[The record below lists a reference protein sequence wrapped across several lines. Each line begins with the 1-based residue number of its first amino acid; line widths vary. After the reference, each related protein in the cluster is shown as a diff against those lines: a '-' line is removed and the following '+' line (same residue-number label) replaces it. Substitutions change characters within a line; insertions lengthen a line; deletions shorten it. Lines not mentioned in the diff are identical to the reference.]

1 MSGIELKGSP
11 LLGLHTGAHGG
22 HAGPVLSPID
32 RVSEVIF
39 GLIMALTFTGSLS
52 VATTDRAEVRD
63 MLIGA
68 LGCNLAWGLVDAV
81 MFLLA
86 TLTERGRNIAILKEV
101 RSSADARRAHELIGE
116 ALPPVIAATMTPAEV
131 EAIRARL
138 GRLPDP
144 PDSLQLNPGDFRA
157 AGGVFLLVFLATFP
171 VALPF
176 TFLRQAHVAL
186 RISNGIALVMLFLGG
201 YYLGRHGM
209 RHPWWSGLVTMG
221 IGAVLVWATIALG
234 G

>member
-1 MSGIELKGSP
+1 LRNLAEAITGTAAPRTGSDS
-11 LLGLHTGAHGG
+11 A
-22 HAGPVLSPID
+22 LSPID

-52 VATTDRAEVRD
+52 VATADRAEVKE

-68 LGCNLAWGLVDAV
+68 LGCNIAWGLVDAV

-86 TLTERGRNIAILKEV
+86 TLTERGRNLAILKEV
-101 RSSADARRAHELIGE
+101 RRSRDQRRAPELIRG
-116 ALPPVIAATMTPAEV
+116 ALPPIIASTLAPAEL
-131 EAIRARL
+131 ESIRDRL
-138 GRLPDP
+138 SRLPDP
-144 PDSLQLNPGDFRA
+144 PDRPRLTLRDLRTA
-157 AGGVFLLVFLATFP
+157 AAVFLLVFLATFP

-176 TFLRQAHVAL
+176 TFLREAKFAL
-186 RISNGIALVMLFLGG
+186 RVSNGIALVMLFLGG

-221 IGAVLVWATIALG
+221 IGALLVWATIALG

>member
-1 MSGIELKGSP
+1 MNVAAAIPGSTTAAP
-11 LLGLHTGAHGG
+11 GDS
-22 HAGPVLSPID
+22 VLSPVD

-39 GLIMALTFTGSLS
+39 GLIMALTFTGTLS
-52 VATTDRAEVRD
+52 VATADHAEVRE

-68 LGCNLAWGLVDAV
+68 LGCNIAWGLVDAV
-81 MFLLA
+81 MFLLG
-86 TLTERGRNIAILKEV
+86 TITERGRNIAILKEV
-101 RSSADARRAHELIGE
+101 RRSTDQRRTRELILE
-116 ALPPVIAATMTPAEV
+116 ALPPIIAGTLAPAEV
-131 EAIRARL
+131 ESMRERL
-138 GRLPDP
+138 ARLPDP
-144 PDSLQLNPGDFRA
+144 PDRPRLTLRDLRTA
-157 AGGVFLLVFLATFP
+157 AGVFLLVFLATFP

-176 TFLRQAHVAL
+176 LFVREAHLAL
-186 RISNGIALVMLFLGG
+186 RLSNGIALVMLFLGG